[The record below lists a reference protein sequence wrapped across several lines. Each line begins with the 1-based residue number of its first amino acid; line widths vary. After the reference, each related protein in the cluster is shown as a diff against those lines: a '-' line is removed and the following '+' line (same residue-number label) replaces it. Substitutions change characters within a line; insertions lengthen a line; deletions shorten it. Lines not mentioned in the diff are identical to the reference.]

1 MQSKHMSDK
10 KLWHQARNIVIA
22 FCVIVLALT
31 SSSLWLNGRHGASDA
46 SDDSVKSQTQEMT
59 EPSASEAAATAS
71 ASASTDQANQTQP
84 QETTNAA
91 GTEWRSDPNVR
102 IEEQDGMTGAVFSDG
117 GDTDSVRNTSN
128 AMAQNRTNTAFQA
141 STAANTDVS
150 TVQTETNSDVSDS
163 TDVVFL
169 SPEKNADSFAVEVG
183 KFSGNRLIIGGDS
196 LSENFLSTNTV
207 AGYDSIWIAAYD
219 NETDMQSDYKN
230 LKAAGYDA
238 VPDMSVQVCDNEHIE
253 RSWLQKLKT
262 MIRRIL
268 GSLIYAEDERSLSE
282 QMEDLNSSNQTVVLL
297 DTGDNHA
304 EAAVNLTK
312 GTLADNNG
320 HGTEMDSIIR
330 EKAGTPVNVVS
341 IKTVNDDGKGRLS
354 DLLTGIMLAKTV
366 SPSAIN
372 ISLSS
377 SNEETADVVNSLI
390 AKIVSD
396 DTAVV
401 AAAGNQNS
409 DASNYVPGNASSSVT
424 VGAADENGNL
434 QGDSNYG
441 TKVNYYIDASS
452 TSKAA
457 AQFTGMYVN
466 ISQTLVDEEKKDDVT
481 AVAEEDPVSPSAA
494 ATPSSSP
501 VVNTESTGL
510 KTQNKEENT
519 APSDGEQSNQ
529 TTAMTATTEQP
540 LAASSVPAEVSAE
553 PDDTDGANASPQPS
567 DGANSDDEISTD
579 AEADAEVVK
588 QPVANVL
595 RRMAVLNL
603 RTTAKAPGTTATADA
618 SDPDKKHATG
628 YIENL
633 DDDDEYIEM
642 FKILEQ
648 EDGLAPFDSSDDAGY
663 DSGIHNGIVRTN
675 DSVDYTLQF
684 TSAPYTDGAYY
695 RNGYIRFKFILPNTT
710 SDQAEFATEEMSWM
724 VSGTGTDY
732 DYNVSSSTL
741 DGKPVQILT
750 CAMKLS
756 ADASGV
762 ANVLPCVKQT
772 AFVRVR
778 VKDMKSGSTLTPKFY
793 CWMDHNTA
801 DGVCSQHGKQ
811 EVAEATAAPTTI
823 SARPAYDVSIGTYPA
838 VNSYKTLDFNK
849 GTPDS
854 PNYGKGNIYGAWFT
868 VCTGVMMRN
877 TGNSQR
883 GLRGIEY
890 PTGDITFDI
899 ELTPSYYQES
909 TKKTLTDSEFTSMI
923 QPYVYYADLH
933 KSGAGANYGR
943 NASVSGLPF
952 DQSYGVAPSG
962 IGNTYRACYDGGKVT
977 CSQDGNIIHVTV
989 KDYKIDGHYFPYANE
1004 WNTTTSSVYYDYHNY
1019 GKGGQ
1024 YTNYG
1029 FFSTQDYAIG
1039 AALDYDAVEK
1049 KFGEGSLQLTMT
1061 VKNAKFHSVNGESG
1075 DIEAKNN
1082 KVMSSIPVR
1091 SKGVYDNNVFFEG
1104 FNGSDQ
1110 WEPNRWSAQKA
1121 DCIGSRVIL
1130 HWGMTLHNYNKAY
1143 IYGFDSLV
1151 KFDAK
1156 AFTPTGET
1164 IGGYNYQ
1171 MHYMFAAKKDGTDWS
1186 SEEEKEAANID
1197 DMDYYS
1203 SYKDLVA
1210 SGKKCVGFL
1219 TSART
1224 YASHDYTEQ
1233 YYSDG
1238 HIPVIIS
1245 TDDGVAGN
1253 AYHIVEVSNVYCYEE
1268 GKQPANLPFYDE
1280 YLQGK
1285 SLAEPTQK
1293 DLKRHYVGSVWEDGE
1308 YKSGGNHAMDTGDT
1322 LYVMSYMAKITK
1334 HVEQTSDNAE
1344 KTLFNLDNG
1353 EKIVD
1358 YILQPSIL
1366 SKLPQGIKSELTIT
1380 DVIPKGMIYNNDS
1393 VYGGAYIAG
1402 KTSGAHGS
1410 VDGGTAIQPSS
1421 ITTDNKGQT
1430 VITWIMKNV
1439 DLSSEIPAIHYSATV
1454 DADKAVNN
1462 QSYTNT
1468 VIIRGQGD
1476 KRAASELAGN
1486 YAYSTIKVVKL
1497 SGFSLTKLPDKEIYE
1512 VPDDISW
1519 TMTWNNLSK
1528 NAEPDI
1534 LMMDM
1539 MPYNSD
1545 SFGTDFH
1552 GSYTVKSLKLDLDD
1566 PSKYEFYYTT
1576 DESYRGKSTRDVTTD
1591 DARTNWKKGTIQ
1603 SDGTVNTMDGI
1614 TPVAW
1619 GIVGTLNGNTSLQ
1632 GHITIQTTGARP
1644 DDDYYNASSMMK
1656 AVVSGHSAYVSHN
1669 LAGYVFIDAN
1679 KDGLKNGDEKVL
1691 SGVVVTLYK
1700 KGDHTTPVKNID
1712 GKECVAVTD
1721 EKGHYEFSNISKA
1734 DYDVVFTK
1742 DDLGLYS
1749 LTPKSQDSADWT
1761 NKATHEADNLKGIAQ
1776 SMYIDNAIMR
1786 SVETQQRDV
1795 LSRITYRT
1803 DYLAVNLGVYPRTS
1817 DISILKMDENNNP
1830 LSGAELVLTD
1840 KAGKAIDS
1848 WTSGSSAHK
1857 VNITWGEEYVL
1868 KETKAPAGKS
1878 ILSEPVTL
1886 RINEEGTLIVN
1897 GAEAS
1902 DYKIVLRNSA
1912 VLEFLRA
1919 GGKGIWGFTIVGLI
1933 IMVIGAKLRKH

>member
-1 MQSKHMSDK
+1 MNTYAERGNIALPGGKNRAKPVNMRRKHGFGH
-10 KLWHQARNIVIA
+10 KLRHQARNIMVAFLAIVI
-22 FCVIVLALT
+22 CLS
-31 SSSLWLNGRHGASDA
+31 SSSLWLNQRHKA
-46 SDDSVKSQTQEMT
+46 
-59 EPSASEAAATAS
+59 P
-71 ASASTDQANQTQP
+71 
-84 QETTNAA
+84 
-91 GTEWRSDPNVR
+91 
-102 IEEQDGMTGAVFSDG
+102 
-117 GDTDSVRNTSN
+117 
-128 AMAQNRTNTAFQA
+128 AQ
-141 STAANTDVS
+141 TAANTV
-150 TVQTETNSDVSDS
+150 NSDMETDIQQDEPNDQDSSDTAASTQDESGVSAAEQMAAVQPDGGLPPESISAESVGTDGTEASQSPSDS
-163 TDVVFL
+163 DEASQD
-169 SPEKNADSFAVEVG
+169 SPATSAPESYLEPAENLDAFVADAR
-183 KFSGNRLIIGGDS
+183 KASGNRLIIGADNLPNNL
-196 LSENFLSTNTV
+196 LSANHVT
-207 AGYDSIWIAAYD
+207 GYDEIWFASYD
-219 NETDMQSDYKN
+219 NETDMRSDYKN

-253 RSWLQKLKT
+253 HSWLQKLKT
-262 MIRRIL
+262 MIRRIW
-268 GSLIYAEDERSLSE
+268 GSLIYAEDEKSLSE
-282 QMEDLNSSNQTVVLL
+282 QMENLDSSNQTVVLL

-341 IKTVNDDGKGRLS
+341 IKTVDDDGKGRLS

-390 AKIVSD
+390 AKVASD

-409 DASNYVPGNASSSVT
+409 DASNYVPGNASSSIT
-424 VGAADENGNL
+424 VGAADEDGNL

-441 TKVNYYIDASS
+441 VKVNYYIDASS

-466 ISQTLVDEEKKDDVT
+466 VSQTLADEEKQDNVT
-481 AVAEEDPVSPSAA
+481 AVTEGGSASPSATA
-494 ATPSSSP
+494 IPSSSP
-501 VVNTESTGL
+501 AANTEFTSL
-510 KTQNKEENT
+510 KTENLPDSTNEPANDSQN
-519 APSDGEQSNQ
+519 NQ
-529 TTAMTATTEQP
+529 MTSVTATTEQP
-540 LAASSVPAEVSAE
+540 LATSPAPTDASAE
-553 PDDTDGANASPQPS
+553 PDDSVNASPQPS
-567 DGANSDDEISTD
+567 DDTNSNDEISTD
-579 AEADAEVVK
+579 AEANAEAAK
-588 QPVANVL
+588 QPVAKVL
-595 RRMAVLNL
+595 SRMAKMSL
-603 RTTAKAPGTTATADA
+603 RTTAKAPGTIATSDT

-628 YIENL
+628 YIESL

-695 RNGYIRFKFILPNTT
+695 RNGYIWFKFILPNTT

-741 DGKPVQILT
+741 DGKPAQILT

-793 CWMDHNTA
+793 CWMDHNTI
-801 DGVCSQHGKQ
+801 DGACSQHGKQ
-811 EVAEATAAPTTI
+811 EVAEVTAAPTTI

-854 PNYGKGNIYGAWFT
+854 PNYGKGDIYGAWFT

-952 DQSYGVAPSG
+952 DHSNGVAPYG

-977 CSQDGNIIHVTV
+977 CSQDGNIIHVKV

-1004 WNTTTSSVYYDYHNY
+1004 WNAATSSVYYDYHNY

-1110 WEPNRWSAQKA
+1110 WEPNRWSAQKT

-1186 SEEEKEAANID
+1186 SEEEKEASNID

-1224 YASHDYTEQ
+1224 YANHVYTEQ

-1358 YILQPSIL
+1358 YMLQPSIL

-1393 VYGGAYIAG
+1393 VYGGSYIAG
-1402 KTSGAHGS
+1402 NTSGAHGS

-1539 MPYNSD
+1539 MPYNGD

-1591 DARTNWKKGTIQ
+1591 DARTKWKKGTIQ
-1603 SDGTVNTMDGI
+1603 SDGTVHTMDGI

-1619 GIVGTLNGNTSLQ
+1619 GIIGTLNGNTSLQ

-1669 LAGYVFIDAN
+1669 LAGYVFVDTN

-1691 SGVVVTLYK
+1691 SGVTATLHK
-1700 KGDHTTPVKNID
+1700 HGDHSTPVKNID
-1712 GKECVAVTD
+1712 GKECVAATD

-1749 LTPKSQDSADWT
+1749 LTPESQDNADWT
-1761 NKATHEADNLKGIAQ
+1761 NKATHEVDSLKGIAQ

-1817 DISILKMDENNNP
+1817 DISILKTDGNSKP
-1830 LSGAELVLTD
+1830 LPGAELVLTD
-1840 KAGKAIDS
+1840 KSGKTVDS
-1848 WTSGSSAHK
+1848 WTSDSSAHK

-1878 ILSEPVTL
+1878 ILSGPVTL
-1886 RINEEGTLIVN
+1886 RINEEGKLIVN
-1897 GAEAS
+1897 GAETAGFNVSLS
-1902 DYKIVLRNSA
+1902 DSKVMS
-1912 VLEFLRA
+1912 FLKA
-1919 GGKGIWGFTIVGLI
+1919 GGKGIAIPVVTGAVMVATAI
-1933 IMVIGAKLRKH
+1933 IILLRK